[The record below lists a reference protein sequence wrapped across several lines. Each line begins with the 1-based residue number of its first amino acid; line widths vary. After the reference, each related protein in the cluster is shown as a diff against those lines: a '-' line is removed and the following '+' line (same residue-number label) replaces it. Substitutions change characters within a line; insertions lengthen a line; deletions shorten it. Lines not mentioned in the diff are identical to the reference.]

1 VVVAFLYNAVAMK
14 SVGAQFRPIP
24 LREIMREVETIEE
37 VDRRVG
43 PDDPRADT
51 LAKP

>member
-1 VVVAFLYNAVAMK
+1 
-14 SVGAQFRPIP
+14 VGAQFRRIP
-24 LREIMREVETIEE
+24 MSEIMHEVELIEE
-37 VDRRVG
+37 ADERIS